1 MNLVNPY
8 SLLGVNVNSTI
19 NELKK
24 NYYNLALIC
33 HPDKGGSA
41 EDMITLKNAYNYIKP
56 QLLNKTEKSYEDL
69 EDEFKD
75 FCKNQTQK
83 ISSFSEVYA
92 ESHDWINDFN
102 KKFEQLDNNDVF
114 SKGYGNLMENKKNN
128 NLKYNDIENGKIE
141 NNFSR
146 ELIIFKEPNS
156 NPMDFGTNYRF
167 DVKEIKDFSSN
178 ENINMNDYI
187 NAFSKPDDVSL
198 FNENKNIDI
207 DIDLEFNKRRDLYK

>member
-1 MNLVNPY
+1 MIDFVYGLPV
-8 SLLGVNVNSTI
+8 
-19 NELKK
+19 
-24 NYYNLALIC
+24 LALNRS
-33 HPDKGGSA
+33 D
-41 EDMITLKNAYNYIKP
+41 
-56 QLLNKTEKSYEDL
+56 
-69 EDEFKD
+69 
-75 FCKNQTQK
+75 
-83 ISSFSEVYA
+83 ISSCGF
-92 ESHDWINDFN
+92 ESTTNYKIN
-102 KKFEQLDNNDVF
+102 
-114 SKGYGNLMENKKNN
+114 
-128 NLKYNDIENGKIE
+128 

-207 DIDLEFNKRRDLYK
+207 DINLEFSKRRDLYN